1 MPKQFDIQKATAC
14 GNPYLKV
21 KLLDNSLLQTIKE
34 LIESS
39 SAVHH
44 CNITHNKRDDLIVY
58 INSFYTIDEVCDEL
72 QKLLKGHFQGGVL
85 EIETKSLTDSMKR
98 EISPYQDALNLY
110 ITAINDLQA
119 RQNYRHAMDDLR
131 LSVELLLRNV
141 LSNKKSLEN
150 QQSDLKEYL
159 GRKGKSTETIA
170 LVTNDMQ
177 AIIRYFNVHVKH
189 NDDIVTNEID
199 SIVYAMSNLIH
210 ILLS

>member
-1 MPKQFDIQKATAC
+1 M
-14 GNPYLKV
+14 
-21 KLLDNSLLQTIKE
+21 
-34 LIESS
+34 
-39 SAVHH
+39 
-44 CNITHNKRDDLIVY
+44 
-58 INSFYTIDEVCDEL
+58 
-72 QKLLKGHFQGGVL
+72 
-85 EIETKSLTDSMKR
+85 EIETKSLTDSVKR